1 MDNAELITLLRE
13 RGYEVKSASSTID
26 NISAASLREEY
37 GTVEADNISS
47 EDAAEE
53 PAGSGT
59 DAHIAEPEVQAAAKI
74 LTKDEV
80 ERMQQPDAAPSPP
93 PPLPSNK
100 PAPLAPPGKAA
111 PALPRPPGVNVTRQV
126 SPPPVTIQ
134 PPRPQLPVPA
144 STASAPVPVTPPVAP
159 ISAAPK
165 APAVSGPPPM
175 QPPRMPAPPVVAA
188 PKVAPPPVTPP
199 RVSPPPVVAPPGGHS
214 GPKAPPVPG
223 PVAPPALGRPPVARP
238 TMPTVKTPPAVPI
251 SRPGVVTPPSSVQ
264 SSGAEAADTGT
275 GATGAATP
283 TAPGLRKLQVKP
295 PIVVRDFAVQMGKK
309 PFQLI
314 SDLMEMSIFASM
326 NYVIDEQL
334 AIRLARN
341 NGFELDIKHRGEGQV
356 QQPVKEKVKVDESQ
370 LLEPRPPV
378 VCILG
383 HVDHGKT
390 TLLDAIRHT
399 NVVAGE
405 AGGIT
410 QHIGA
415 YQVEHSGRKITFI
428 DTPGHAAF
436 SNMRAR
442 GANVTDIAI
451 LVVAADDG
459 FMPQTD
465 EALSHAQTAGVP
477 IVVAVNKMDSRG
489 ANLDRVKRQL
499 QERNLTPE
507 DWGGET
513 LVTPVSALK
522 GTNIDGLLESI
533 LLQAELIETLK
544 ANPKGKVE
552 GVIME
557 AQKEL
562 GRGSTASVIVRN
574 GTLKPGDAL
583 VSGVNY
589 CRVRMLIDDKGQQI
603 KSAPP
608 ATPVKVV
615 GWSGPPDAG
624 DTFYAVKNEREAKS
638 IAEDNERER
647 RSLVAAER
655 QDAGASSV
663 EDLFAAIAKT
673 RKLTFRA
680 VVKADVFGTAEA
692 LAIALEN
699 IKSDKIELSVVDTG
713 VGDVTKNDVV
723 MASASGASI
732 IAFNVGMEN
741 GVSSYAK
748 HQAITI
754 IQHKIIYEIINQ
766 VKDAMTDL
774 LEPELRENKIG
785 AAEVRAVFPLAKGFV
800 AGCMVTEGRI
810 QRDAIA
816 RLFRKG
822 QVVYESKIGTLKRFK
837 DDASEV
843 RAGFEC
849 GIQLD
854 GYNGYQQGDVIECCE
869 ILKIK
874 PPL

>member
-1 MDNAELITLLRE
+1 M
-13 RGYEVKSASSTID
+13 
-26 NISAASLREEY
+26 
-37 GTVEADNISS
+37 
-47 EDAAEE
+47 
-53 PAGSGT
+53 
-59 DAHIAEPEVQAAAKI
+59 
-74 LTKDEV
+74 
-80 ERMQQPDAAPSPP
+80 
-93 PPLPSNK
+93 
-100 PAPLAPPGKAA
+100 
-111 PALPRPPGVNVTRQV
+111 
-126 SPPPVTIQ
+126 
-134 PPRPQLPVPA
+134 
-144 STASAPVPVTPPVAP
+144 
-159 ISAAPK
+159 
-165 APAVSGPPPM
+165 
-175 QPPRMPAPPVVAA
+175 
-188 PKVAPPPVTPP
+188 
-199 RVSPPPVVAPPGGHS
+199 
-214 GPKAPPVPG
+214 
-223 PVAPPALGRPPVARP
+223 
-238 TMPTVKTPPAVPI
+238 
-251 SRPGVVTPPSSVQ
+251 
-264 SSGAEAADTGT
+264 
-275 GATGAATP
+275 
-283 TAPGLRKLQVKP
+283 RKLQVKP

-326 NYVIDEQL
+326 NYVIDEQV
-334 AIRLARN
+334 AIKLARN
-341 NGFELDIKHRGEGQV
+341 NGFELDIKHRGESQP
-356 QQPVKEKVKVDESQ
+356 QQPKKEKAKVDESQ

-390 TLLDAIRHT
+390 TLLDAIRKT

-415 YQVEHSGRKITFI
+415 YQVEHKGQKITFI

-442 GANVTDIAI
+442 GANVTDVAV

-477 IVVAVNKMDSRG
+477 VVVAVNKMDSRG

-513 LVTPVSALK
+513 LLAAVSALK
-522 GTNIDGLLESI
+522 GEGLDGLLDSI
-533 LLQAELIETLK
+533 LLQAELIENLK
-544 ANPKGKVE
+544 ANPKGSVE
-552 GVIME
+552 GIVME

-583 VSGVNY
+583 VSGTNY

-603 KSAPP
+603 KAAAPS
-608 ATPVKVV
+608 TPVKIV
-615 GWSGPPDAG
+615 GWSGTPDAG
-624 DTFYAVKNEREAKS
+624 DGFYAVKNEREAKR
-638 IAEDNERER
+638 IAEENESER
-647 RSLVAAER
+647 RKLVAAER
-655 QDAGASSV
+655 QESGSNSV

-673 RKLTFRA
+673 QKLMFRV

-713 VGDVTKNDVV
+713 VGDITKNDVV
-723 MASASGASI
+723 MASASGASVV
-732 IAFNVGMEN
+732 AFNVGLEN

-748 HQAITI
+748 HQGITVL
-754 IQHKIIYEIINQ
+754 QHRIIYEIINQ
-766 VKDAMTDL
+766 VKDAMADL

-822 QVVYESKIGTLKRFK
+822 QVVYESRVGTLKRFK
-837 DDASEV
+837 DDVGEV

-854 GYNGYQQGDVIECCE
+854 GFNGYQQGDIIECCE

-874 PPL
+874 PAL